1 MKRRLALAAALAVVT
16 GFPIR
21 TSAHSTPFSYVD
33 ARLHD
38 GRLDVTLSAHVVDV
52 AHELSIDP
60 PESLLQAPV
69 MPDTATLL
77 GALEQRLNLHIDGR
91 PIRCDSRVEADRI
104 IKALTIRWS
113 YSCDASG
120 TGQVLSLDGPLFP
133 YDAAH
138 LTFVNVYLD
147 GALTGQAVL
156 DQSVRRASFSIGAPQ
171 SRLEMVRRFL
181 VAGISHILAGPDHLL
196 FLAGLL
202 LLGGSIGRLA
212 AIVTAFTVAHSITLA
227 LAVLNVVTPPPAL
240 IEPLIALSI
249 VFVGVNNLRAPS
261 GGEWR
266 ILTAGAFGLIH
277 GFGFAN
283 ALREMQLSQSGL
295 GWSLLSFNV
304 GVETGQLAVVLVVA
318 SLLEILRRSGLVAP
332 RRLVVVGS
340 LVVAAAG
347 AFWFMERVAA
357 FWPLRR

>member
-1 MKRRLALAAALAVVT
+1 VKRRLALAAAMAVVT
-16 GFPIR
+16 GFAIR

-52 AHELSIDP
+52 AHELAIDS
-60 PESLLQAPV
+60 PELLLQAPAT
-69 MPDTATLL
+69 PDTVALL
-77 GALEQRLNLHIDGR
+77 GALQQRLSLRIDGR
-91 PIRCDSRVEADRI
+91 AIRCDSRVTADRI
-104 IKALTIRWS
+104 VKALTIRWS
-113 YSCDASG
+113 YSCNVQG
-120 TGQVLSLDGPLFP
+120 VGQVLSLDGPLFP
-133 YDAAH
+133 YDPEH
-138 LTFVNVYLD
+138 LTFVNVYVD

-156 DQSVRRASFSIGAPQ
+156 DRSVRHASFSIGAPQ
-171 SRLEMVRRFL
+171 SRRQMVHRFL
-181 VAGISHILAGPDHLL
+181 VAGIEHILSGPDHLL

-202 LLGGSIGRLA
+202 LLGGSFGRLA
-212 AIVTAFTVAHSITLA
+212 AIVTAFTAAHSITLA
-227 LAVLNVVTPPPAL
+227 LAVLNVVAPPPAL

-266 ILTAGAFGLIH
+266 ILAAGTFGLIH

-295 GWSLLSFNV
+295 GWSLLSFNL
-304 GVETGQLAVVLVVA
+304 GVEIGQLAVVVVVA

-347 AFWFMERVAA
+347 AFWFVERVIAT
-357 FWPLRR
+357 WRPS